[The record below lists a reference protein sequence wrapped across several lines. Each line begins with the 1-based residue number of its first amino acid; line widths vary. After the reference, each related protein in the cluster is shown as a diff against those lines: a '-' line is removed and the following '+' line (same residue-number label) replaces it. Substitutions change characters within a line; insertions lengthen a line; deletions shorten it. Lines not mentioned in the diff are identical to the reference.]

1 MKDKKVKSASGRTKK
16 SGSKKFGFLIIA
28 AILVIATIYYFYSV
42 EQAQIRGYNFGNEL
56 ESIQDELKDEQSNFY
71 SHVTMWKEGGEP
83 DELEK
88 ERMLIEGEFHIAK
101 MKNIIA
107 KYSDLQFM
115 DVFSGSVKLF
125 KLSTET
131 QLESDQYLLRW
142 IENDDEFEKI
152 RADELLQAS
161 FEYEMAALASFEKA
175 KRNLNP

>member
-1 MKDKKVKSASGRTKK
+1 MKHKKVKSASGRTKK

-28 AILVIATIYYFYSV
+28 AILVIATIYYFYSA

-56 ESIQDELKDEQSNFY
+56 QAIQDDLKGEQTDFY
-71 SHVTMWKEGGEP
+71 SKVSMWKEGSISKEQILLDGEV
-83 DELEK
+83 
-88 ERMLIEGEFHIAK
+88 HIGK

-107 KYSDLQFM
+107 KYSDLQFT

-131 QLESDQYLLRW
+131 QLESDQHILSW
-142 IENDDEFEKI
+142 IENDDETEKI

-161 FEYEMAALASFEKA
+161 FEYEMAALASFEKT
-175 KRNLNP
+175 KRNPNP

>member
-1 MKDKKVKSASGRTKK
+1 
-16 SGSKKFGFLIIA
+16 
-28 AILVIATIYYFYSV
+28 
-42 EQAQIRGYNFGNEL
+42 
-56 ESIQDELKDEQSNFY
+56 
-71 SHVTMWKEGGEP
+71 MWKEDSISKEQMLMDGEV
-83 DELEK
+83 
-88 ERMLIEGEFHIAK
+88 HIAK

-131 QLESDQYLLRW
+131 QLESDQHLLRW
-142 IENDDEFEKI
+142 IENDDESEKI

>member
-1 MKDKKVKSASGRTKK
+1 M
-16 SGSKKFGFLIIA
+16 
-28 AILVIATIYYFYSV
+28 
-42 EQAQIRGYNFGNEL
+42 
-56 ESIQDELKDEQSNFY
+56 
-71 SHVTMWKEGGEP
+71 
-83 DELEK
+83 
-88 ERMLIEGEFHIAK
+88 
-101 MKNIIA
+101 
-107 KYSDLQFM
+107 QFT

-142 IENDDEFEKI
+142 IENDDESEKI

>member
-1 MKDKKVKSASGRTKK
+1 MKKT
-16 SGSKKFGFLIIA
+16 GFLIIA
-28 AILVIATIYYFYSV
+28 AILVIATIYYFYSL

-56 ESIQDELKDEQSNFY
+56 QAIQDDLKNEQGDFY
-71 SHVTMWKEGGEP
+71 SKVSMWKEDSISKEQMLMDGEV
-83 DELEK
+83 
-88 ERMLIEGEFHIAK
+88 HIAK

-142 IENDDEFEKI
+142 IENDDESEKI

>member
-1 MKDKKVKSASGRTKK
+1 MKDKKGIPSGRTKK

-28 AILVIATIYYFYSV
+28 TILVIATIYYFYSA

-56 ESIQDELKDEQSNFY
+56 QAIQDDLKSEQGDFY
-71 SHVTMWKEGGEP
+71 SKVSMWKEDSMSKEQILLDGEV
-83 DELEK
+83 
-88 ERMLIEGEFHIAK
+88 HIGK

-107 KYSDLQFM
+107 KYSDLQFT

-142 IENDDEFEKI
+142 IENDDESEKI

-161 FEYEMAALASFEKA
+161 FEYEMGALASFEKA